1 MKKVFCLILAVIFS
15 NSLIAQTQKVKGSL
29 AYKDTAD
36 LTILNIYPD
45 SFPNVSVVFK
55 AQTKRGEPI
64 WNLTKD
70 KMNVNEN
77 QQNCEV
83 VSLEQI
89 SKNKPVN
96 IGIVVDHSGSMM
108 LDQKQLFDENGQP
121 LFSFDLNN
129 EPILPEGYTSPI
141 ENAKSAIKSF
151 VGTFNVKKDFISVVG
166 FSNVVDKVLPL
177 TNDISKVSSVVD
189 SMNADFST
197 ALYDAMLEGLDKIKT
212 ANGVKVLVVLTDG
225 QDNSSKSNWNDVITK
240 ASQLEIP
247 IYIIGLGDVNQDTLQ
262 QITKATNGQFYYTQ
276 SSTSLISVYSV
287 ISKQVQAFYNLVYS
301 SPNFSSLD
309 STRQLEISFDV
320 DSIYLN
326 TQPANFKLPK
336 EVVLFLKDKEV
347 EKNYLIGGGM
357 VLAVVI
363 SSGIIF
369 YKRKKK
375 LTNS

>member
-1 MKKVFCLILAVIFS
+1 MKNIICLILPVLTLYSIVTHA
-15 NSLIAQTQKVKGSL
+15 QKVKGGL
-29 AYKDTAD
+29 AYKDSAD

-64 WNLTKD
+64 WDLTKD

-96 IGIVVDHSGSMM
+96 ISIVVDHSGSMM

-121 LFSFDLNN
+121 LFSLDSNN

-141 ENAKSAIKSF
+141 DNAKSAIKAFAS
-151 VGTFNVKKDFISVVG
+151 TFNVKKDFISVVG

-177 TNDISKVSSVVD
+177 TNDISKVCSVVD

-212 ANGVKVLVVLTDG
+212 ANGVKILVVLTDG
-225 QDNSSKSNWNDVITK
+225 QDNSSKSNWNDVVTK

-262 QITKATNGQFYYTQ
+262 QIATATKGQFYYTQ
-276 SSTSLISVYSV
+276 SSTSLISVYSI

-309 STRQLEISFDV
+309 STRQLEIKFDV

-326 TQPANFKLPK
+326 TQSANYILPK
-336 EVVLFLKDKEV
+336 EVVMYLKAKET
-347 EKNYLIGGGM
+347 ERKYLIGGSL
-357 VLAVVI
+357 VLVALI
-363 SSGIIF
+363 ASGVLF
-369 YKRKKK
+369 YRNKKK
-375 LTNS
+375 DVNS